1 MLDPMLKTFMDMLA
15 DFPAI
20 SELSVAQVRKRMR
33 TATRVKKPLAV
44 ERVTDMTISTAGRRI
59 GARCYRPAPG
69 PLPGL
74 VFFHGGGWTVGD
86 LDTHDDVCRRIA
98 REAGCVV
105 IAVDYRL
112 APEHPFP
119 AAVDD
124 ASAALYGVAE
134 QAQALGIDAA
144 RLVVG
149 GDSAGGNLSLIAALH
164 GLAQGGPAIAGQ
176 WLLYPSCDLAA
187 QDTESYR
194 LYSAGLG
201 LSRADVHWFAGHY
214 LPDRALLPD
223 PRVSPLRAPSL
234 AGLPPTYIG
243 IAEHDVLRD
252 EGWALARRLQAEGV
266 KVVAECFADQIHGFA
281 NYATQVPASGLAL
294 SRAIAQL
301 RQLLNG

>member
-1 MLDPMLKTFMDMLA
+1 MLDPMLKSFMAMLA

-20 SELSVAQVRKRMR
+20 TELSVAQVRKRMR
-33 TATRVKKPLAV
+33 TATRVKQPVVL
-44 ERVTDMTISTAGRRI
+44 ERVTDLTIAAAGRTLA
-59 GARCYRPAPG
+59 ARCYRPAPG
-69 PLPGL
+69 TLPGL

-119 AAVDD
+119 AAIDD
-124 ASAALYGVAE
+124 ASAALYWVAE

-144 RLVVG
+144 RLLIG
-149 GDSAGGNLSLIAALH
+149 GDSAGGNLSLITALH
-164 GLAQGGPAIAGQ
+164 LCAQGGPTLAGQ

-194 LYSAGLG
+194 LYSEGLG
-201 LSRADVHWFAGHY
+201 LSRADVHWFTQHY
-214 LPDRALLPD
+214 LRDRTLLPD

-234 AGLPPTYIG
+234 AGLPPTYVG
-243 IAEHDVLRD
+243 VAEHDVLRD
-252 EGWALARRLQAEGV
+252 EGLALVQRLRADGV
-266 KVVAECFADQIHGFA
+266 AVIGECFDDQIHGFA
-281 NYATQVPASGLAL
+281 NYATQVPASARAL

-301 RQLLNG
+301 QQLLNG